1 MSDDSNLNWFSIEH
15 GSASFFFFFSYCA
28 FPFLT
33 QIFQQPCNRF
43 HPCSVLSSNSYY
55 NNGMF
60 MIPACIWS
68 DRMFDYGVWCVNAFF
83 GSSGNLNSFFFAG
96 ISDCQNIKSL
106 PPVQSESQLSQLFP
120 SSSCLNPASP
130 FIDVSFTHF
139 HLHLY
144 IHGQALVMQQRTGW
158 IPLWFLWFVPHCM
171 PGKPCWKVLVWLK
184 QRLVYQV
191 ARRTIGLPSVE
202 TRRPVVS
209 GGNGSAGTGQ
219 IEKEKCTYQ
228 SIY

>member
-1 MSDDSNLNWFSIEH
+1 MIWLPRIALMACSWSPPVSDLT
-15 GSASFFFFFSYCA
+15 GCLTMVYGVLM
-28 FPFLT
+28 PFLEVVAT
-33 QIFQQPCNRF
+33 LT
-43 HPCSVLSSNSYY
+43 V
-55 NNGMF
+55 
-60 MIPACIWS
+60 
-68 DRMFDYGVWCVNAFF
+68 FF
-83 GSSGNLNSFFFAG
+83 LQEFRTAK
-96 ISDCQNIKSL
+96 NIKSL

-130 FIDVSFTHF
+130 FIDASFTHF

-144 IHGQALVMQQRTGW
+144 IHGQALATQQRTGW
-158 IPLWFLWFVPHCM
+158 IPLWFLWFVPHCT
-171 PGKPCWKVLVWLK
+171 PGKPCWKVPVWLK

-219 IEKEKCTYQ
+219 IEKEKCMYQ
-228 SIY
+228 SNY